1 MNVYKNALQVQDA
14 CNLAGVVHQFSR
26 DMTVVCEQVRAAGGG
41 TDQINTHAICRLYAE
56 QVAWLS
62 GAGSCSDNESYRRAY
77 EECQKRA
84 DDPQDDEE
92 AKPDFGPWAQQVL
105 EGLGQHHWEDLFG
118 SLTRPWDER
127 GTVLQEIYD
136 GFHRGVDPR
145 QLADQINERHGL
157 GVWPWVDH

>member
-1 MNVYKNALQVQDA
+1 MNVYRNALDVQEA
-14 CNLAGVVHQFSR
+14 SNLSGVVHQFSR
-26 DMTVVCEQVRAAGGG
+26 DMRVVCEEVRSNGGG
-41 TDQINTHAICRLYAE
+41 TDQINHHPVCRLYAE

-62 GAGSCSDNESYRRAY
+62 GAGSCANHSSYLRAHD
-77 EECQKRA
+77 ECKKRA
-84 DDPQDDEE
+84 EDPQAEEE
-92 AKPDFGPWAQQVL
+92 AKPDFGPWAQEVL